1 MNTST
6 SHALKLTPYT
16 RDCLDKSWNWLRDPE
31 IRALTMT
38 PSFTREEQ
46 LRFFEALPARAG
58 YDIWGVEVDGAV
70 VGAAGLKNVRGS
82 LAEYWGYIGE
92 RGLWGKGIGKQLM
105 RAIEAQALAKGYT
118 TLDLKVSVANPRA
131 IALYKA
137 MGYHEDVETSDAEVM
152 RMLKELA

>member
-1 MNTST
+1 M
-6 SHALKLTPYT
+6 
-16 RDCLDKSWNWLRDPE
+16 
-31 IRALTMT
+31 
-38 PSFTREEQ
+38 
-46 LRFFEALPARAG
+46 
-58 YDIWGVEVDGAV
+58 